1 MCFDLFPHE
10 GERSSHLQM
19 GQGTDGIAAHD
30 SGAGPLVDLGTLGGP
45 NSGADGPNLYGEAAV
60 DSEIAKADPDHEDFC
75 GYATTILST
84 FPPPPPAHPLDPGA
98 NKAR

>member
-1 MCFDLFPHE
+1 
-10 GERSSHLQM
+10 M